1 MERLLFPFTYWPIYC
16 LSQDA
21 FVNSQLSNINHNESV
36 SFSCTTSCD
45 YMRSTVWTAYDA
57 TIKDPSFCGGI
68 SSKKNQWN
76 FNSQLVFT
84 ISLNRKYSS
93 FPSGIFSFFL
103 NWNTFLL
110 FSNSSIFLFLIG
122 FFPFFVEISYFCYFF
137 IIFIEIRYLLP
148 VMERNALLVQVDAMF
163 QIEQR
168 RQ

>member
-68 SSKKNQWN
+68 SSKKKPVELQFIAGFYNKLKQEILFLSKWN
-76 FNSQLVFT
+76 
-84 ISLNRKYSS
+84 
-93 FPSGIFSFFL
+93 IFLFFD
-103 NWNTFLL
+103 WNTFLL

-137 IIFIEIRYLLP
+137 IIFIEIRCLLP